1 MKGELDA
8 LSGLPDGPYAVGLT
22 HTPRGDYSPPWT
34 VTAGCCRAVA
44 GHVPSKAIA
53 DAIAFAL
60 NMLHPG
66 SGMKRTPQKEIP

>member
-8 LSGLPDGPYAVGLT
+8 LSGLPEGPYAVGLT
-22 HTPRGDYSPPWT
+22 HQPHGDSPPWT
-34 VTAGCCRAVA
+34 VTAGCGRAVA

-60 NMLHPG
+60 NMLHPRP
-66 SGMKRTPQKEIP
+66 GMKRGAQSSR